1 MVSGGLIIAG
11 THSGVGK
18 TTISLGIMA
27 ALKKRGFRVQPFKVG
42 PDFIDPGY
50 HFLATGNKSR
60 NLDSWMLSREYL
72 FSTFCRNMED
82 KDIGLIE
89 GVMGLFDG
97 YEGKTEEGSTAQV
110 AKWLNLPVILIV
122 DVRSM
127 ARSAGALVYGFE
139 NYDQRLNI
147 AGIIFNRVGSKTHF
161 QWLKEGVEKRCK
173 AEILGFIPKDEEIK
187 IPERH
192 LGLITATENPLSQDF
207 LHILIRLVESHIN
220 LDRILHIVGFSREKE
235 NNFKEDLNSNSYLD
249 GVTTGQS
256 SSISPKIG
264 VAYDEAFCFYYEDN
278 FDILKNLGAELVF
291 FSPLKDAKLPKNIE
305 GIYLG
310 GGYPEIFA
318 EKLAANKSLKREI
331 RGFAERGGIVYAEC
345 GGFMYLTEGIIEFEG
360 KKHEMVGIFPT
371 HAKML
376 KKLSALGYFIVEVT
390 EDNILA
396 RRGDSIRG
404 HQFRYS
410 EIEKMPLK
418 IKRTYLVRKR
428 EEGKPEEEGY
438 LYKNVLG
445 SYIHLHFG
453 SNLDFARRLVENCKK
468 LKGDQNGYGHP
479 HCYHNPF

>member
-1 MVSGGLIIAG
+1 MIFRGLIIAG

-27 ALKKRGFRVQPFKVG
+27 ALRRRGFKIQPFKVG

-60 NLDSWMLSREYL
+60 NLDSWMLARQYL
-72 FSTFCRNMED
+72 FSTFCRNIEE

-97 YEGKTEEGSTAQV
+97 YGGKTDEGSTAQV
-110 AKWLNLPVILIV
+110 AKWLDLPVILVV

-139 NYDQRLNI
+139 NYDEKLNV
-147 AGIIFNRVGSKTHF
+147 AGIIFNRVGSKNHF
-161 QWLKEGVEKRCK
+161 QWLKEAVGERCN
-173 AEILGFIPKDEEIK
+173 AEILGFIPKEEEIK

-192 LGLITATENPLSQDF
+192 LGLITAGENALAQDF
-207 LHILIRLVESHIN
+207 FPKLIRLVESHIN
-220 LDRILHIVGFSREKE
+220 LDRILQISGERES
-235 NNFKEDLNSNSYLD
+235 DLQEYWNSKPYFEVAP
-249 GVTTGQS
+249 GRP
-256 SSISPKIG
+256 SSISPKIA

-278 FDILKNLGAELVF
+278 FDILSDLGAEPVF
-291 FSPLKDAKLPKNIE
+291 FSPLKDARLPENIE

-318 EKLAANKSLKREI
+318 QRLALNKSLKREI
-331 RGFAERGGIVYAEC
+331 REFAEKGGIIYGEC
-345 GGFMYLTEGIIEFEG
+345 GGFMYLTKGIIDFEG
-360 KKHEMVGIFPT
+360 KMHEMVGIFPT

-376 KKLSALGYFIVEVT
+376 KRLSALGYFVVEVT
-390 EDNILA
+390 EDNIIA
-396 RRGDSIRG
+396 RKGDSIRG

-410 EIEKMPLK
+410 DIKEMPPQ
-418 IKRTYLVRKR
+418 IVRSYRVRKR
-428 EEGKPEEEGY
+428 KKDRTPKKEGY
-438 LYKNVLG
+438 VYKNVLG

-453 SNLDFARRLVENCKK
+453 SNLDFAKRLVENCKK
-468 LKGDQNGYGHP
+468 VKRE
-479 HCYHNPF
+479 